1 MVTSIEYH
9 TISNSGSSAT
19 ICLKGGVVTSWK
31 VPSGDRTFDVIDGY
45 ATSEEVLEGHGARS
59 AILAPWSNR
68 IRDSK
73 YVWNGVEY
81 DLGPDKNGLREGLHG
96 LFVGRDFKLVEA
108 DSNSIVLESEITK
121 KELGTTY
128 HYGKLAYPVPLKAR
142 VTYQLDYLQKRWEL
156 SMRLSVQNLGD
167 EVAPIALGWHPYIRY
182 DGPRKDAFITMRG
195 RTRVR
200 VDHNKI
206 PVDGAPAFEPSD
218 NFDPETGIL
227 TLKPLEGRDRAFT
240 DLTASTGGEATVSA
254 FLHHPSGART
264 EVKAAVSGSGRRGCG
279 IFHIYTGDEL
289 TTRPKESA
297 AIEYCQYMANV
308 FNRPVFKEEI
318 SVEPNKSRTMH
329 VSLIHTPPRI

>member
-1 MVTSIEYH
+1 M
-9 TISNSGSSAT
+9 
-19 ICLKGGVVTSWK
+19 
-31 VPSGDRTFDVIDGY
+31 
-45 ATSEEVLEGHGARS
+45 
-59 AILAPWSNR
+59 
-68 IRDSK
+68 
-73 YVWNGVEY
+73 WNGVEY

-182 DGPRKDAFITMRG
+182 DGPREDAFITMRG

-206 PVDGAPAFEPSD
+206 PVDGAPTFEPSD

-240 DLTASTGGEATVSA
+240 DLTASTGGSWCRH
-254 FLHHPSGART
+254 LHHRRCSHRG
-264 EVKAAVSGSGRRGCG
+264 EAAVSGSGRRGAESSTS
-279 IFHIYTGDEL
+279 TGDEL
-289 TTRPKESA
+289 SPPKESPRL
-297 AIEYCQYMANV
+297 V
-308 FNRPVFKEEI
+308 LPVHGKRI
-318 SVEPNKSRTMH
+318 QPTSSRGNKCRTKQVAH
-329 VSLIHTPPRI
+329 YARKSDPHAPRI